1 MGFLSLTLGEM
12 VNFRRLKHN
21 PPGKSLIGLPG
32 SFIRKGIQKGT
43 QKGTQKGG
51 LNRRRRRRKN
61 RFTRKRKR

>member
-1 MGFLSLTLGEM
+1 MGILSLTLGEM
-12 VNFRRLKHN
+12 VNFFQLKHN

-32 SFIRKGIQKGT
+32 SFIRKGT

-51 LNRRRRRRKN
+51 LNRRRRRRKK